1 VVPTYC
7 GGLTSDYRR
16 PPTKDKF
23 EELLAEYMKPDVEG
37 GKKRKQQQAA
47 AKKKKEKKGENED

>member
-23 EELLAEYMKPDVEG
+23 EDLCAEYMKPDVEG
-37 GKKRKQQQAA
+37 SKKRKQLQAA
-47 AKKKKEKKGENED
+47 VKKETERKNKD